1 MKQKINSFIRKLN
14 KVQKSILIIV
24 AIIVIGIALLLFYQF
39 LSAEE
44 TTNTSETQIE
54 IQSENTNMKAE
65 EKDSKDNSNLSET
78 ENEDYNTQDDID
90 NGTSTTLFGTK
101 QLGNIVV
108 HVIGEVKKPGVI
120 KLKEGSRI
128 IDAINKCGGQTEE
141 ADLSKINLAYVLDD
155 GSQIYIP
162 RIKEDIQN
170 TTIMKTEAGENV
182 IVNNV
187 TQGEDEKSIKVNLN
201 TATLEKLMT
210 LPGVG
215 ESTAQKIIEYRNQ
228 NKKFNSVDE
237 LKNVSGIGEAKLNA
251 LKEYVYV
258 K

>member
-1 MKQKINSFIRKLN
+1 MVQKIKTFIRKLN
-14 KVQKSILIIV
+14 KVQKSALIIA
-24 AIIVIGIALLLFYQF
+24 AIIMIGVALLLFYQF
-39 LSAEE
+39 LSSEE
-44 TTNTSETQIE
+44 VKSVNETQIE
-54 IQSENTNMKAE
+54 NVENKEKQNLNKTKSESENE
-65 EKDSKDNSNLSET
+65 VD
-78 ENEDYNTQDDID
+78 DYNTQDDID
-90 NGTSTTLFGTK
+90 NGTSTSLFGTK

-128 IDAINKCGGQTEE
+128 IDAINKCEGQTED

-162 RIKEDIQN
+162 RVKEDIQN
-170 TTIMKTEAGENV
+170 TTIMKTEAGNNV

-187 TQGEDEKSIKVNLN
+187 TQSDNEKNVKVNLN

-215 ESTAQKIIEYRNQ
+215 ESTAQKILEYRNK
-228 NKKFNSVDE
+228 NKKFKSIDE
-237 LKNVSGIGEAKLNA
+237 LKNVPGIGETKLNN
-251 LKEYVYV
+251 LKEHIYV

>member
-1 MKQKINSFIRKLN
+1 MVQKIKTFIRKLN
-14 KVQKSILIIV
+14 KVQKSALIIA
-24 AIIVIGIALLLFYQF
+24 AIIMIGVALLLFYQF
-39 LSAEE
+39 LSSEE
-44 TTNTSETQIE
+44 VKSVNETQIE
-54 IQSENTNMKAE
+54 NAENKEKQNLNKTKSESENE
-65 EKDSKDNSNLSET
+65 VD
-78 ENEDYNTQDDID
+78 DYNTQDDID
-90 NGTSTTLFGTK
+90 NGTSTSLFGTK

-170 TTIMKTEAGENV
+170 TTIMKTEAGNNV

-187 TQGEDEKSIKVNLN
+187 TQGDNEKNVKVNLN

-215 ESTAQKIIEYRNQ
+215 ESTAQKILEYRNK
-228 NKKFNSVDE
+228 NKKFKSVDE
-237 LKNVSGIGEAKLNA
+237 LKNVSGIGEAKLNT
-251 LKEYVYV
+251 LKEHIYV

>member
-1 MKQKINSFIRKLN
+1 MVQKLNTFIRKLN
-14 KVQKSILIIV
+14 KVQKTALIIV
-24 AIIVIGIALLLFYQF
+24 AILCIGIALFLFYQF

-44 TTNTSETQIE
+44 TEAASETQVENIE
-54 IQSENTNMKAE
+54 NNDKQ
-65 EKDSKDNSNLSET
+65 NLNET
-78 ENEDYNTQDDID
+78 KNETEDYNTQDDID
-90 NGTSTTLFGTK
+90 NGTSTSLFGTK

-120 KLKEGSRI
+120 KLKEGARI

-162 RIKEDIQN
+162 RVKEDIQN
-170 TTIMKTEAGENV
+170 TTIMKTEAGNNV

-187 TQGEDEKSIKVNLN
+187 TQGDDEKSIKVNLN
-201 TATLEKLMT
+201 TATLEKLMM

-215 ESTAQKIIEYRNQ
+215 ESTAQKIIEYRNK
-228 NKKFNSVDE
+228 NKKFKTIDE
-237 LKNVSGIGEAKLNA
+237 LKSVSGIGDAKFNS
-251 LKEYVYV
+251 LKDYIYV

>member
-1 MKQKINSFIRKLN
+1 MKQKINSFIKKLN

-24 AIIVIGIALLLFYQF
+24 AIIVIGLALLLFYQF

-44 TTNTSETQIE
+44 ATNTSETQIE
-54 IQSENTNMKAE
+54 SENANTNIE
-65 EKDSKDNSNLSET
+65 NKDNTKLNET
-78 ENEDYNTQDDID
+78 EINDENYNTQDDIN
-90 NGTSTTLFGTK
+90 NGTSTSLFGTK

-141 ADLSKINLAYVLDD
+141 ADLSKINLAYVLND